1 MQLPAPQL
9 TEVLTVCPDLKVPL
23 QDHLNTFT
31 EPQRLHVPSEV
42 QEIILG
48 KLNAASSSLKPSPS
62 LSAAPEPNQVKIF
75 VLSSLEKQ
83 NNFES
88 CSHITPPLNL

>member
-9 TEVLTVCPDLKVPL
+9 TEVLTVCPDLKIPL

-31 EPQRLHVPSEV
+31 EAQRLHVPSEV

-48 KLNAASSSLKPSPS
+48 KLNVVPLSASLKRSPS
-62 LSAAPEPNQVKIF
+62 LNAVPEPNQV
-75 VLSSLEKQ
+75 S
-83 NNFES
+83 
-88 CSHITPPLNL
+88 

>member
-31 EPQRLHVPSEV
+31 EAQRLHVPSEV

-48 KLNAASSSLKPSPS
+48 KLNATSSSLKPSPS
-62 LSAAPEPNQVKIF
+62 LSAVPEPNQVNTNIS
-75 VLSSLEKQ
+75 SSLEKQ
-83 NNFES
+83 NNFAS
-88 CSHITPPLNL
+88 CSHITLF